1 MESIEKILK
10 YLSSIFTV
18 FKRDPRLVDE
28 VVEKRDIKNK
38 VRGKRAEAK
47 VLKIEKRIRRRK
59 KRLE

>member
-28 VVEKRDIKNK
+28 AAEKRDIKNK
-38 VRGKRAEAK
+38 VRGKIAEAK
-47 VLKIEKRIRRRK
+47 ILKIEKKIRRRK

>member
-47 VLKIEKRIRRRK
+47 VLKIEKKIRRRK